1 MKARAFALVF
11 VLLLGACDKEEP
23 KPPMA
28 KAVASSVASA
38 EPVADKPKA
47 PSKPSLSL
55 DDSGAMISGER
66 VDLTVPDAK
75 LRVFGALAGKPGVE
89 GQTVEVD
96 VPRKVLTSRVMSFV
110 AGLRQAKAKGVIVKT
125 MNRERATVD
134 LEFSLTTRPAD
145 CSAVGHIGKDR
156 SIVAWSMA
164 GGSATRYA
172 KGMAGPDMTLGSAG
186 VRKVAQACDS
196 PVWIVSADDS
206 VDWGLVFDLALAVRK
221 GDDAEIV
228 RAPGLSLPHETPVPG
243 RKVLWP

>member
-1 MKARAFALVF
+1 MKARAFAF
-11 VLLLGACDKEEP
+11 SSVLLLGACDKEQP
-23 KPPMA
+23 KPAP
-28 KAVASSVASA
+28 KSVASSAASA
-38 EPVADKPKA
+38 EPVAEKPRV

-89 GQTVEVD
+89 GQTVELD
-96 VPRKVLTSRVMSFV
+96 VPRKVLTSRVMAFV
-110 AGLRQAKAKGVIVKT
+110 AGLRQAKAKGVTIKT

-134 LEFSLTTRPAD
+134 LEFSLATRPAD

-156 SIVAWSMA
+156 SIVAWPMA
-164 GGSATRYA
+164 GGGATRYA

-206 VDWGLVFDLALAVRK
+206 VEWGLAFDLALAVRK
-221 GDDAEIV
+221 GDDAAPV

-243 RKVLWP
+243 RKVAWP